1 MKQKNVRIFLLMLVT
16 FLVYWFLNYGVVAE
30 LRLRES
36 IYEHAQTSAYFHNIQ
51 EILPYRSPY
60 LGDASNTGNLF
71 YHLPLHQYPMTFAIE
86 PETCTLTVHYD
97 TAAKTV
103 EKIRENLAYNTLA
116 AMAAIDNLQCIQYEF
131 QDGTYCITRQQVE
144 ERFDVPLSALLD
156 DTEQWEKAAQHE
168 IFLETVLAEWF
179 PMEVDAPCSSDSQQV

>member
-51 EILPYRSPY
+51 EILPYRFPY

-71 YHLPLHQYPMTFAIE
+71 YHLPLHQYPMTFEIE
-86 PETCTLTVHYD
+86 PETCALTVRYE
-97 TAAKTV
+97 TSGRTV
-103 EKIRENLAYNTLA
+103 EKLWENLAYNTLA
-116 AMAAIDNLQCIQYEF
+116 AMAAIDNLQSIQYEF

-144 ERFDVPLSALLD
+144 ERFGIPLSKLLD
-156 DTEQWEKAAQHE
+156 DTEQWKQAVQQE
-168 IFLETVLAEWF
+168 IFREAVLAEWF
-179 PMEVDAPCSSDSQQV
+179 PEVADASCSSDGQRV